1 MLVDGLFFGKLI
13 ETLGTLGII
22 FRVGILVTMA
32 LLYWYILD
40 MMSREVTAVCFLAA
54 GRGIGT
60 SIWDGWWL
68 LSFMYPW
75 MIES

>member
-1 MLVDGLFFGKLI
+1 MLVDESFFSKFI
-13 ETLGTLGII
+13 ETLGTLYIV
-22 FRVGILVTMA
+22 FRVGILATMA

-40 MMSREVTAVCFLAA
+40 MMSREVTAVRFLAV
-54 GRGIGT
+54 GRGIGI
-60 SIWDGWWL
+60 SIWGGWWL